1 MPQCTGLCTCITDG
15 SGNQRRIAITCF
27 CAKLLLRAGKY
38 RRDVVS
44 CGMSEAIPRLTSHR
58 SDVRLL
64 VGTESLDK
72 TLQVPVSDV
81 LVSARRQ
88 IGPTSVGGLTKGCKL
103 GRVLGLLALQQTEA
117 RTEHFAGVLVSP

>member
-1 MPQCTGLCTCITDG
+1 A
-15 SGNQRRIAITCF
+15 RER
-27 CAKLLLRAGKY
+27 GKH

-44 CGMSEAIPRLTSHR
+44 CGKSEAISRLTTHR

-64 VGTESLDK
+64 VDTEPLDK
-72 TLQVPVSDV
+72 TLQVPISDV
-81 LVSARRQ
+81 LVPSRRQ
-88 IGPTSVGGLTKGCKL
+88 IGPTSLGGLTKGCKR